1 MWFSTRLFYLRLTW
15 SLPNSEHRGDNEGM
29 TRRGLKLAVL
39 ACAAVLAAP
48 ALGAGVLPS
57 ATSAYLLGPKMI
69 RAEILVIKGSVQH
82 DFRLDRGKLVKRY
95 AAGSLIL
102 LERDGTKTTV
112 KVAPAAHVFLNG
124 TQTPVSLRRLR
135 AGMQIAVSHQGDL
148 PAVNVYAATANKQ
161 APKWPAATG
170 VLLLGNKLVR
180 GEIVLQDT
188 AAHDYRLDHGHIKQ
202 VGLSTLVIH
211 EADGTDV
218 SIDVSPTAH
227 VKLNGKSAGYF
238 QLQKGMMATMMR
250 DGDKPAEQIFATG
263 K

>member
-1 MWFSTRLFYLRLTW
+1 M
-15 SLPNSEHRGDNEGM
+15 
-29 TRRGLKLAVL
+29 L

-57 ATSAYLLGPKMI
+57 AMSAYLLGPKMI
-69 RAEILVIKGSVQH
+69 RAEILVIKGNTRIQH
-82 DFRLDRGKLVKRY
+82 DFRLDRGRLVKRY

-112 KVAPAAHVFLNG
+112 KVASGARVFLNG
-124 TQTPVSLRRLR
+124 AQTPVSLRRLR

-148 PAVNVYAATANKQ
+148 PAVSVYATTGKQ

-188 AAHDYRLDHGHIKQ
+188 ASHDYRLDHGHIKQ
-202 VGLSTLVIH
+202 VGLTNLVIH

-218 SIDVSPTAH
+218 SIDVSPAAH
-227 VKLNGKSAGYF
+227 VKLNGKNATYF
-238 QLQKGMMATMMR
+238 QLQKGMMATTMR